1 MRTLHSS
8 GRSVA
13 EIERAMLELDVRPV
27 LTAHPTESTRR
38 TLLALQSRVAGQTAA
53 QLGTCLLLC
62 GEREEGRRLDPILSA
77 ARHLKSSTK
86 AT

>member
-8 GRSVA
+8 GRSAA

-38 TLLALQSRVAGQTAA
+38 TLLAQMPWGLSVHVLFPLERQVA
-53 QLGTCLLLC
+53 
-62 GEREEGRRLDPILSA
+62 RRQF
-77 ARHLKSSTK
+77 R
-86 AT
+86 